1 MPAMASEPPQ
11 RLGLRWEAIYP
22 LVDRLGPDRD
32 DWLELVQHLEIMEAA
47 VLSPTYQ
54 PYAADDDQ

>member
-1 MPAMASEPPQ
+1 LPVFAEDAAAGAV
-11 RLGLRWEAIYP
+11 LG
-22 LVDRLGPDRD
+22 VDAALHAL
-32 DWLELVQHLEIMEAA
+32 LELVQHLEIMEAA